1 MKILDSMISIR
12 ELEHIEP
19 ERFFDDMEMM
29 KAVADIDRSLL
40 AINAE
45 LHSDL
50 EQLLLENGS

>member
-1 MKILDSMISIR
+1 MKILDSIISIR

-19 ERFFDDMEMM
+19 ERFFDDMEKM